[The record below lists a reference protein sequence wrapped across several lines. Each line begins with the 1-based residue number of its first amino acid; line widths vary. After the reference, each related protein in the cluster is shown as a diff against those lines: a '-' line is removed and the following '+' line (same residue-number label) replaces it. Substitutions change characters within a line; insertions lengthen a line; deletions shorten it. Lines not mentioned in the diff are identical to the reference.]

1 MAERRTDAHQRE
13 INKSG
18 RTAIHDRVEKARSGE
33 NPYVICKLETCWVA
47 LSDEPFT
54 RGHCVTFPD
63 PVVFSLNDL
72 SEDMRMRYMRDV
84 ARVGDALIS
93 ALGAYRINYETLC
106 NVAQSLHSHVIPR
119 YMSETDPKRRD
130 RPSSAYPG
138 PNKLAESDRRE
149 LLLALKTALE
159 KFQVK

>member
-1 MAERRTDAHQRE
+1 MERTV
-13 INKSG
+13 
-18 RTAIHDRVEKARSGE
+18 IHDRVDKARAGE

-54 RGHCVTFPD
+54 RGHCVTFAD
-63 PVVFSLNDL
+63 PVVFGLNDL
-72 SEDMRMRYMRDV
+72 PEDLRMRYLRDV

-106 NVAQSLHSHVIPR
+106 NVAQALHSHVIPR
-119 YMSETDPKRRD
+119 YKTEPDDKRRD

-138 PNKLAESDRRE
+138 PNRLREIDRRE
-149 LLLALKTALE
+149 LMLALKE
-159 KFQVK
+159 KLKVY

>member
-1 MAERRTDAHQRE
+1 MDQQRPNANERTV
-13 INKSG
+13 
-18 RTAIHDRVEKARSGE
+18 IHDRVDKARAGE

-54 RGHCVTFPD
+54 RGHCITFAD
-63 PVVFSLNDL
+63 PVVFGLNDL
-72 SEDMRMRYMRDV
+72 DEKARMFYLRDV

-106 NVAQSLHSHVIPR
+106 NVAQALHTHIIPR
-119 YMSETDPKRRD
+119 YLNEPDAKRRD

-138 PNKLAESDRRE
+138 PNRLDEKDRCE
-149 LLLALKTALE
+149 LIYALSRILSPAK
-159 KFQVK
+159 